1 MYFSPQTPFKNRTLL
16 IMVGGAAA
24 LFFACAVACAA
35 ALLFALQSRKPTL
48 PVTLIVADSARQ
60 LSTAAH
66 TVRDLLRDNSVIVT
80 ESDHVSPAPDTVL
93 ESGMIVNVQRI
104 RAVTLTVD
112 GQSQAVETAFTNPL
126 DILKQVGISPGASD
140 RVMVDGTRAT
150 LNDLL
155 VWPVPVSNIAVLRPV
170 SVHID
175 VDGTA
180 STMKTL
186 SPTVGD
192 ALFEAGVTL
201 YLADQVTPDLHAPV
215 TPDMTIRVHHSR
227 PVSIVADG
235 VTLETRTQGKTI
247 SDALVSAGLS
257 LVGLDYT
264 IPGEDTPLQPG
275 MLIRVIRV
283 TEQVMTEQESIPFET
298 VYQAEPKMELDQ
310 QIVVQEGQKGIRQ
323 KHIRVRY
330 ENGVE
335 ISRQEETNTVAREPV
350 PRSIAYGTNVVLRAI
365 DTPDGPRQYWRRVRL
380 YATSYYP
387 KGLGGSTITAS
398 GRTLTKGVVGID
410 PTLFPYGTQMYIP
423 GYGVGVAGDTGAARR
438 SRLWI
443 DLGYDDSNYEHWS
456 KYVDVYLLAPVPD
469 KIIYILPN

>member
-1 MYFSPQTPFKNRTLL
+1 MHFSPQSPFNHRTIL
-16 IMVGGAAA
+16 IIGGAVA
-24 LFFACAVACAA
+24 LVFACAVACGA
-35 ALLFALQSRKPTL
+35 ALILALQSQPPAQ

-60 LSTAAH
+60 MNTTAR
-66 TVRDLLRDNSVIVT
+66 TVGDLLRESNVVLT
-80 ESDHVSPAPDTVL
+80 EGDRVSPAPETAL

-104 RAVTLTVD
+104 RSVTLTID

-126 DILKQVGISPGASD
+126 DILKQVGISPSASD
-140 RVMVDGTRAT
+140 RVMVDGTKAT
-150 LNDLL
+150 LGDLL
-155 VWPVPVSNIAVLRPV
+155 VWPVPVSNISVLRPV

-175 VDGTA
+175 VDGMT
-180 STMKTL
+180 STVKTL
-186 SPTVGD
+186 SNTVGD

-201 YLADQVTPDLHAPV
+201 YLADQVVPDLHAPV
-215 TPDMTIRVHHSR
+215 TADMTITVHHSR

-235 VTLETRTQGKTI
+235 VTLETRTQGGTI
-247 SDALVSAGLS
+247 ADALASAGIA

-264 IPGEDTPLQPG
+264 IPAEDTPLQPG

-283 TEQVMTEQESIPFET
+283 TEQVIAEQESIPFET

-323 KHIRVRY
+323 KNIRVRY

-335 ISRQEETNTVAREPV
+335 ISRQEESDTVAREPV
-350 PRSIAYGTNVVLRAI
+350 PRSIAYGTNVVLRTV
-365 DTPDGPRQYWRRVRL
+365 DTPDGPLQYWRRVRL